1 MASQHVT
8 LSQKDR
14 KAFQDL
20 LSCYEL
26 KQLTRGRKVA
36 DQILKKYPDH
46 GGKGFSALDLECLV
60 TPAQRQRV

>member
-1 MASQHVT
+1 MAPQHVV

-36 DQILKKYPDH
+36 DQILRKYPDH
-46 GGKGFSALDLECLV
+46 GGKGLFTLKLERLV
-60 TPAQRQRV
+60 ILAQKQCA